1 MKGERKEYIDLYR
14 GIGVILMIMGHMK
27 FLYAQDGTGQMV
39 FEAFDHYIHAFHMP
53 MFFFLSGFCHK
64 KSDVSLW
71 TVVVKQ
77 AKKLLIPYFGFGII
91 QYVMW
96 RLYIGDSIKPLINLF
111 WINTDGL
118 AIAGAIWFLTALFF
132 VIILYA
138 FIERF
143 VDSEFVQSVI
153 VVIVSL
159 IGCLFSRIA
168 SYRLPYAIDVAFVGL
183 GFYYLGYVLEKY
195 KDKRAI
201 DRILNPRIVELVIL
215 SIINICLI
223 MYNSSVN
230 MRTAKYDF
238 IPLFW
243 FNAVLAIIIGMGL
256 CRMICDKLSDSV
268 FQNCIKGISE
278 IGINGLIYVCINQ
291 LIITITA
298 RILEKVIVSSML
310 YNILLVIITF
320 IVLRLAVVA
329 KNRLRKKKI

>member
-1 MKGERKEYIDLYR
+1 MKEREGYIDLYR
-14 GIGVILMIMGHMK
+14 GIGVILMVMGHMK
-27 FLYAQDGTGQMV
+27 FLYTPNGAGQMI
-39 FEAFDHYIHAFHMP
+39 FNAFDHYIHAFHMP

-64 KSDVSLW
+64 KSDTSLRI
-71 TVVVKQ
+71 VILKQ
-77 AKKLLIPYFGFGII
+77 AKKLLIPYFAFGII

-96 RLYIGDSIKPLINLF
+96 RLYIGDSIKQLINLF

-118 AIAGAIWFLTALFF
+118 AIAGALWFLTALFF
-132 VIILYA
+132 VIVSYA
-138 FIERF
+138 LIERF
-143 VDSEFVQSVI
+143 IKNEYVQSVI
-153 VVIVSL
+153 VVIISL
-159 IGCLFSRIA
+159 LGCFLPRLISN
-168 SYRLPYAIDVAFVGL
+168 RLPYALDVTFVGI
-183 GFYYLGYVLEKY
+183 GFYYIGYVINY
-195 KDKRAI
+195 YR
-201 DRILNPRIVELVIL
+201 DRVGRMLNLNVFELVIL
-215 SIINICLI
+215 SIINVFLI
-223 MYNSSVN
+223 MYNKSVN

-320 IVLRLAVVA
+320 IVLRLVVVA
-329 KNRLRKKKI
+329 KNRLLKKKNIN